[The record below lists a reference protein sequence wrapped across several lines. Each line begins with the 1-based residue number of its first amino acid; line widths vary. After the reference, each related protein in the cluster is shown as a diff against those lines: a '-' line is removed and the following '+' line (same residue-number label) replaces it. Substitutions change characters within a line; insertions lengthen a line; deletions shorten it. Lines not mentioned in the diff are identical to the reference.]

1 MEEDVKPEGEDG
13 VDGRGVSG
21 WDVWVCG
28 LGVSFYHK
36 MFSQRTIHGRPR
48 GRRLGKSEIMCFHF
62 SKHVL
67 SDIRY
72 RKTCTLTSDFV
83 LGVGG
88 GRLPWKLSKILML
101 CSSACASKCRDGFF

>member
-1 MEEDVKPEGEDG
+1 MEEDVKPEDEDG
-13 VDGRGVSG
+13 VDGRGVCG

-36 MFSQRTIHGRPR
+36 MFSQRTIHGRSR
-48 GRRLGKSEIMCFHF
+48 GRRLGKSEIMYFHF

-72 RKTCTLTSDFV
+72 RKTCTLTSVFV

-101 CSSACASKCRDGFF
+101 S

>member
-1 MEEDVKPEGEDG
+1 MEEDVKPEDEDG
-13 VDGRGVSG
+13 VDGRGVYG

-28 LGVSFYHK
+28 LGVPFYHK
-36 MFSQRTIHGRPR
+36 MFSQRTIHGRS
-48 GRRLGKSEIMCFHF
+48 LGKSESMCFHF

-88 GRLPWKLSKILML
+88 GHLPWKLSKILMV
-101 CSSACASKCRDGFF
+101 S